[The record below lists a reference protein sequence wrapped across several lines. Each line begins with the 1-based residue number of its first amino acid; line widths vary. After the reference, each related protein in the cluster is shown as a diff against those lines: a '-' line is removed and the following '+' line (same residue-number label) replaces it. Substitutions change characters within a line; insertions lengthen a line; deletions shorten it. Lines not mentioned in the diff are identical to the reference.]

1 MTTGTMQYQQH
12 VRVFTVSGTWTKP
25 ERLVHVRLI
34 LAGAGGGGHTL
45 SPGGGG
51 GGGAAVQS
59 KWIAASELPETVD
72 VLVGQSAIGAAGG
85 TSAFL
90 DYRAP
95 GGQPGTAAAG
105 GAGGIA
111 PWRGGAGGAPG
122 QWGETVSL
130 LPIHLLAG
138 GGGGAGSGDTWGG
151 ASGMNIRE
159 DGSTTSAAP
168 LFAAGVLQCGHGGSR
183 DNNQSPQWP
192 AGGGGVMQAGA
203 AGVVTVIETTFVLEG

>member
-1 MTTGTMQYQQH
+1 MTSTLAYAQ
-12 VRVFTVSGTWTKP
+12 RVVTFTSSGLWIKP
-25 ERLVHVRLI
+25 ERLVHIRLVV
-34 LAGAGGGGHTL
+34 AGAGGGGHTT

-59 KWIAASELPETVD
+59 RWIAASELPETVD
-72 VLVGQSAIGAAGG
+72 VLVGQSAIAAEGG
-85 TSAFL
+85 GSAFL

-111 PWRGGAGGAPG
+111 PWRGGDGGAPG
-122 QWGETVSL
+122 QWGESVSL

-151 ASGMNIRE
+151 ASGMNIRA
-159 DGSTTSAAP
+159 DGTTTSAAP

-192 AGGGGVMQAGA
+192 AGGGGVGQAGA
-203 AGVVTVIETTFVLEG
+203 AGVVTVIETTFVLED